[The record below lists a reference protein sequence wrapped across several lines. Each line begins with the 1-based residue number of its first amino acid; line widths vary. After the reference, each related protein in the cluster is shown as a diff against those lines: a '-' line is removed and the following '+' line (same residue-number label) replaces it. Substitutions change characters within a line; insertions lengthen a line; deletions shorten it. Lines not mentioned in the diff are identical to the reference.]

1 MYIFS
6 HGRGGV
12 EWYISIDT
20 SEKIMS
26 IQIYKLNDIVIFE
39 DKITIGSTSYVN
51 YGDDNT
57 CFKFSLSVDSYI
69 FKSKDDI
76 VNYFNYVVQILI
88 SIETLIN
95 CVKNLS
101 QHIFNQT
108 KIEIK
113 NNTVFAEMKT
123 QSTVFSDLMSA
134 LHSKKFVSE
143 IRGTGLN
150 SIFHIEYSDTSDY
163 NTYTVYCKYYKL
175 IESAYIINYN
185 NHIKHISIEHTYI
198 DIKDYNTLVYDINI
212 ENTHNY
218 ILQQN
223 KNYAL
228 IITDKE
234 MLLNPHIDASFA
246 LTHQDEKNNFRIAK
260 YNTEVLSAHF
270 N

>member
-108 KIEIK
+108 KIEINK
-113 NNTVFAEMKT
+113 NTVFAENVDPPVYP
-123 QSTVFSDLMSA
+123 STHEVSGAARYVRINLLRMGRLGADDRVLNLAEVEVFG
-134 LHSKKFVSE
+134 
-143 IRGTGLN
+143 R
-150 SIFHIEYSDTSDY
+150 
-163 NTYTVYCKYYKL
+163 
-175 IESAYIINYN
+175 
-185 NHIKHISIEHTYI
+185 
-198 DIKDYNTLVYDINI
+198 
-212 ENTHNY
+212 
-218 ILQQN
+218 
-223 KNYAL
+223 
-228 IITDKE
+228 
-234 MLLNPHIDASFA
+234 
-246 LTHQDEKNNFRIAK
+246 
-260 YNTEVLSAHF
+260 
-270 N
+270 